1 MFQELR
7 ELRMLRLEHDREF
20 GPSSLFILALEV
32 ASGELYVYL
41 PPGNGN
47 FAKLY
52 GAQSCNAPV
61 FAPDTLRL
69 MSEEAHPAQPPQR
82 VMAADGKIIEH
93 HRFDAPC
100 IERLERRLNTEP

>member
-41 PPGNGN
+41 PPGNGS
-47 FAKLY
+47 FAERY
-52 GAQSCNAPV
+52 GARSCNAPV

-69 MSEEAHPAQPPQR
+69 MSEQAHPAQPPQR

-93 HRFDAPC
+93 HWFHAPC
-100 IERLERRLNTEP
+100 AERLERGPNPKP

>member
-1 MFQELR
+1 
-7 ELRMLRLEHDREF
+7 MLRLEHDREF

-52 GAQSCNAPV
+52 GAQPCNAPV
-61 FAPDTLRL
+61 LRPIRFA
-69 MSEEAHPAQPPQR
+69 
-82 VMAADGKIIEH
+82 
-93 HRFDAPC
+93 
-100 IERLERRLNTEP
+100 